1 MSRERGFLQLR
12 RGVFQHVRD
21 GWLSPLQALVFIY
34 MLTQADTRSGV
45 WKGGAGALAGEL
57 SIPVRTARR
66 ALEALD
72 GRYLKRF
79 PVPGSHKCYPILLHK
94 FLITDG
100 EHAGQQLNALD
111 SASPVDLR
119 YFASEQ
125 DGEQV
130 AQHLTSQKKLET
142 GEKRKKKNLAAK
154 IAPPADPRFGI
165 FRDIAYEAYR
175 AKHGQ
180 PPTWNGKDWASLK
193 RFLAAQP
200 QVTLEE
206 FERRFG
212 NYMQSTEQFTR
223 SHGDSLAYF
232 VAAFDRFL
240 DGPVLERA
248 FAGGKNGHYE
258 SFDER
263 RKRKSM
269 EAICDGGGNFEVLD
283 AGVVGN
289 VPQPSRNPA
298 SDRNLRAGTSRLI
311 SN

>member
-21 GWLSPLQALVFIY
+21 GCLSPLQALCFIY
-34 MLTQADTRSGV
+34 MLTQADTRNGV

-57 SIPVRTARR
+57 SIPARTARR

-79 PVPGSHKCYPILLHK
+79 SVPGSHKCYPILLHK

-111 SASPVDLR
+111 SASPADLR
-119 YFASEQ
+119 YLASEQ
-125 DGEQV
+125 DGEHV
-130 AQHLTSQKKLET
+130 AQHVTTQKKLET
-142 GEKRKKKNLAAK
+142 REKRIKKNLATK
-154 IAPPADPRFGI
+154 PAPPSDPRFSI
-165 FRDIAYEAYR
+165 FRDFAYEAYR

-180 PPTWNGKDWASLK
+180 PPTWSGKDWAALK
-193 RFLAAQP
+193 RFLREQP
-200 QVTLEE
+200 YVTLEE
-206 FERRFG
+206 FQRRFS
-212 NYMQSTEQFTR
+212 NYLQSTEQFTR

-248 FAGGKNGHYE
+248 FAGGKNGNE

-263 RKRKSM
+263 RRRETA
-269 EAICDGGGNFEVLD
+269 EAIQGFFEDFDTLD
-283 AGVVGN
+283 AEVV
-289 VPQPSRNPA
+289 
-298 SDRNLRAGTSRLI
+298 RNLPEPSGNHGPNCSLRRGSA
-311 SN
+311 